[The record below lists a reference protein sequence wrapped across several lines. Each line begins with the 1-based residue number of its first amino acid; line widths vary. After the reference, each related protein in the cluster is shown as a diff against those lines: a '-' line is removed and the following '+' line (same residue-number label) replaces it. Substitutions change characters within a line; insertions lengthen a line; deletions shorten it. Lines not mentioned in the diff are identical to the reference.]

1 MLALETGA
9 RRGELL
15 GLTNK
20 DIFKY
25 GISINRSIS
34 PSSSDTRLKTK
45 RSKRNISIN
54 ENVYDILKTV
64 TEKSNGY
71 LFSFDGFQQ
80 SAKLARLL
88 KKLDIPKT
96 TFHGL
101 RDTHASFFYFQMII
115 LG

>member
-64 TEKSNGY
+64 TEKKVMVTY
-71 LFSFDGFQQ
+71 LALMVFNNLQN
-80 SAKLARLL
+80 
-88 KKLDIPKT
+88 
-96 TFHGL
+96 
-101 RDTHASFFYFQMII
+101 
-115 LG
+115 